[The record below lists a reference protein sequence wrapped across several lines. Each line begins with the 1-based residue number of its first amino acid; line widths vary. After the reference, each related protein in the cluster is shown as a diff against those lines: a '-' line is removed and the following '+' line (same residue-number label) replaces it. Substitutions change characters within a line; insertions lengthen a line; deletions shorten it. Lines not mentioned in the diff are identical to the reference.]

1 MTFGLPGLTL
11 TGLPTRF
18 LLLILLSF
26 ALTVWAATVAANQRR
41 LGVLEQVL
49 LIGIAVFSPFVGSV
63 VVLILAPRLA
73 PQSQR

>member
-41 LGVLEQVL
+41 LGVLERVL